1 MAVKEN
7 LQTHIHTRF
16 LEFPLIVGKSAVNL
30 ANPNICRLNSHTGH
44 TGSWNVFHSEVL
56 KDSADVLDQVVVFVL
71 LAPFHRTFNEN
82 LGLDKSTGDGFEG
95 GRGKNNWSAF
105 CICLPMSRKNM
116 IFLGP
121 YWALGDMQELG
132 FKWPRG
138 FGRFPNLWAPQ
149 LKCFTKAHLWWDW
162 EVQAWVVDDPWCG
175 KPNH

>member
-1 MAVKEN
+1 MECWTPLVLAIQEEKKTVIVDHHPMSRVETRIYLKPPTNSVGERVPMM
-7 LQTHIHTRF
+7 LLRPRLPHGFWKTCKLIHTRF
-16 LEFPLIVGKSAVNL
+16 LEFTLIVGKSAVNL
-30 ANPNICRLNSHTGH
+30 ANPDICRLNSH

-95 GRGKNNWSAF
+95 GRAKNNRSAF

-121 YWALGDMQELG
+121 YWALGDM
-132 FKWPRG
+132 
-138 FGRFPNLWAPQ
+138 
-149 LKCFTKAHLWWDW
+149 
-162 EVQAWVVDDPWCG
+162 
-175 KPNH
+175 